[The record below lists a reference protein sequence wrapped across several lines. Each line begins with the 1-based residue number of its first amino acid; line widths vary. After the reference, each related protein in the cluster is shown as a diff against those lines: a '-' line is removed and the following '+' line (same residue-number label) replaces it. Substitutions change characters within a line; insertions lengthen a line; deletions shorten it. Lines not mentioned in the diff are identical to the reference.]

1 MHLQEAYQQQLG
13 HWRATLDSGAH
24 RVGWKIGFNPPAVQE
39 KLGLSEPVVGHLT
52 SATLLGADGSHS
64 LAGAKAPKVEPEI
77 AIEVGPGHSI
87 AGLAAAIEIVDIPA
101 LPAGPE
107 EAGDAVAANIFHRGV
122 AIGSS
127 TRLESAAG
135 IEATLAINGETVG
148 SADAGAVDLATI
160 VALAART
167 LEAAGETLDA
177 GDRIIAGALL
187 APPDVS
193 PGDRVSLDLGA
204 IGALQITFVA

>member
-1 MHLQEAYQQQLG
+1 MQLQDAYQQQLG
-13 HWRATLDSGAH
+13 HWRATLSSGAH
-24 RVGWKIGFNPPAVQE
+24 RIGWKIGFNPPAVQK

-64 LAGAKAPKVEPEI
+64 LTGAAAPKVEPEI

-87 AGLAAAIEIVDIPA
+87 AGLAPAIEIVDIPA
-101 LPAGPE
+101 MPGPDE
-107 EAGDAVAANIFHRGV
+107 VGDVVAANIFHRGV
-122 AIGSS
+122 GIGSS
-127 TRLESAAG
+127 HALQSAEG
-135 IEATLAINGETVG
+135 IQAALTVNGEVVG
-148 SADAGAVDLATI
+148 TADAGAVDLDAI

-187 APPDVS
+187 PPPDVRA
-193 PGDRVSLDLGA
+193 GDVVTLDLGS
-204 IGALQITFVA
+204 IGSIDVLFSP

>member
-1 MHLQEAYQQQLG
+1 MQLSDAYQQQLG
-13 HWRATLDSGAH
+13 HWRAALDSGAH
-24 RVGWKIGFNPPAVQE
+24 RIGWKIGFTPPAVQE

-64 LAGAKAPKVEPEI
+64 LAGAESPKVEPEI

-87 AGLAAAIEIVDIPA
+87 AALAPAIEIVDIPA
-101 LPAGPE
+101 MPASTE
-107 EAGDAVAANIFHRGV
+107 EAGDVVAANIFHRGV

-127 TRLESAAG
+127 SDSRSAEG
-135 IEATLAINGETVG
+135 VEATLTVNGEVVG
-148 SADAGAVDLATI
+148 TADAGAADLEEI

-177 GDRIIAGALL
+177 GDRIIAGALV
-187 APPDVS
+187 PPPAIK
-193 PGDRVSLDLGA
+193 PGDRVALDLGA
-204 IGALQITFVA
+204 IGSIDVSFS

>member
-1 MHLQEAYQQQLG
+1 MQLKDAYQQQLG
-13 HWRATLDSGAH
+13 HWRAALDSGAH
-24 RVGWKIGFNPPAVQE
+24 RIGWKIGFNPPAVQE

-64 LAGAKAPKVEPEI
+64 LAGAQAPKVEPEI
-77 AIEVGPGHSI
+77 AIEVGPGNAI

-101 LPAGPE
+101 MPDGLE
-107 EAGDAVAANIFHRGV
+107 EAGEAVAANIFHRGV

-127 TRLESAAG
+127 KPIESAQG
-135 IEATLAINGETVG
+135 ISAALTINGEAVG
-148 SADAGAVDLATI
+148 TADAGAADLQEI

-167 LEAAGETLDA
+167 LEAAGESLGA

-187 APPDVS
+187 PPPDVK

-204 IGALQITFVA
+204 IGAIQISFVT